1 MGEAQG
7 QVKGLVERRME
18 RNRRDLITAA
28 MSLFH
33 ERGYDATTVEEIA
46 EAVEVSP
53 RTFYR
58 HFPSKADI
66 VTGMPKLGFA
76 QVVASLR
83 ARPPEESVVDG
94 LRIGVETAMRE
105 SDPEAML
112 YCQLLLTQCPDLQ
125 TRALEEY
132 RRSEL
137 LLATALAERVGAEPD
152 EQRIRIAAAA
162 IVGMLRVTVEHWCGT
177 PPTSSDPL
185 PLVMAG
191 LDLLAPMLE
200 RALEHAGP

>member
-1 MGEAQG
+1 
-7 QVKGLVERRME
+7 
-18 RNRRDLITAA
+18 
-28 MSLFH
+28 
-33 ERGYDATTVEEIA
+33 VEEIA

-76 QVVASLR
+76 QVVASLK

-94 LRIGVETAMRE
+94 LRLGVESAISE

-112 YCQLLLTQCPDLQ
+112 YCQILLTQCPDLQ

-132 RRSEL
+132 RCSEM
-137 LLATALAERVGAEPD
+137 LLATALAERVGAQPD

-162 IVGMLRVTVEHWCGT
+162 VVGMLRVTVELWCGS
-177 PPTSSDPL
+177 PTSADPL
-185 PLVMAG
+185 PQVMAG

-200 RALEHAGP
+200 RALRSSSP